1 MTISVRDT
9 SFGSPGW
16 IGARPIAPSGPAHV
30 VHFYE
35 SDDYL
40 CGLVSDF
47 VGDGLASGEPAVIIA
62 TEPHRVA
69 FASLLAAKGFDVDGA
84 VASGQLRF
92 CDARETLDTFMR
104 GAMPDE
110 HQFRATVGGVI
121 AAASRNSNA
130 TRVRA
135 YGEMVHLLWLDG
147 NPEGAIRLEEL
158 WNDLAG
164 VHTFALLCAYPM
176 GNFYKESDA
185 PLFARVCHT
194 HGLVLPTERYT
205 EAPDEATRAVE
216 ISLLQQQAEALRTEI
231 AHRKELE
238 TALRDALS
246 ARRSAESELKDF
258 VQHAPVGMHW
268 VAPDGTILWANDA
281 ELQLLG
287 YTAEEYI
294 GRNIADFHVDK
305 ALIAGVVARL
315 GRNEQIRDCE
325 ADLIAKDGSIR
336 HVCVNSN
343 ARFENGR
350 FLHTRC
356 FTRDITD
363 RKRLEEERRRAGEDN
378 AFLLEVTT
386 SLIGSLDY
394 ATRVRELSEQLVPR
408 IADWCAVE
416 VTRDGVRERVTAG
429 PSELAN
435 GDTRIVAPLCIGERT
450 VGTLTL
456 VRAERPFTPAD
467 KALIAELTRRV
478 ALALENARLYE
489 LAQRAN
495 RTKDEF
501 LATLSH
507 ELRTPLT
514 AILGWARMLNLGGLD
529 AETMRTAYDT
539 IERSAR
545 AQATL
550 IDDLLD
556 LSKVVTGKLTL
567 RRELVDLATAIE
579 NAVQTQRLAAEGKGI
594 QLDISGTD
602 ERAVVTGDPTRLQQ
616 IIWNLL
622 SNAIKFSDAGSHV
635 SVALE
640 RVDDV
645 VRLIVR
651 DTGRGISNE
660 FLPHVFEAFRQED
673 GANTRKHGGLGL
685 GLAIVKYLTELHGGT
700 VQASS
705 GGEGHG
711 SMFVVTLPLALRRTL
726 PAEPAEDQQQVD
738 LSGISILLV
747 DDDRDTRDLV
757 TAILR
762 RYGAEVEA
770 ADSVRSACEAL
781 HRKRPHVVVTDISMP
796 ERDGVEL
803 LNVLREQHDGI
814 RTVALTALGHPEA
827 ETHLRA
833 AGFEAYVRKPVDPL
847 GFARVIAEL
856 HAN

>member
-1 MTISVRDT
+1 M
-9 SFGSPGW
+9 GEPGW
-16 IGARPIAPSGPAHV
+16 IGGRPIAPGGPLHV
-30 VHFYE
+30 VQFYE
-35 SDDYL
+35 SEDYL
-40 CGLVSDF
+40 CGLVSEF
-47 VGDGLASGEPAVIIA
+47 VGDGLGNGEPAVIIA

-84 VASGQLRF
+84 VASGRLRF
-92 CDARETLDTFMR
+92 CDARETLDSFMC
-104 GAMPDE
+104 GAMPDVQ
-110 HQFRATVGGVI
+110 QFRTTVGGVI

-130 TRVRA
+130 ARVRA
-135 YGEMVHLLWLDG
+135 YGEMVHLLWRDG

-158 WNDLAG
+158 WNELAAL
-164 VHTFALLCAYPM
+164 HTFALLCAYPM

-185 PLFARVCHT
+185 PLFARVCRT
-194 HGLVLPTERYT
+194 HGLVVPTERYT
-205 EAPDEATRAVE
+205 EAPNEATRAVE

-238 TALRDALS
+238 TALRDALA

-258 VQHAPVGMHW
+258 VQHAPIGMHW
-268 VAPDGTILWANDA
+268 VGPDGTILWANDA

-294 GRNIADFHVDK
+294 GRNIADFHADK
-305 ALIAGVVARL
+305 ALIADTVARL
-315 GRNEQIRDCE
+315 FRNEQIRDCE
-325 ADLIAKDGSIR
+325 ASLVAKDGSIR
-336 HVCVNSN
+336 HVSINSN

-350 FLHTRC
+350 FFHTRC
-356 FTRDITD
+356 FTRDVTD
-363 RKRLEEERRRAGEDN
+363 RKHLEEERRRAGEDN

-386 SLIGSLDY
+386 SLLGSLDH
-394 ATRVRELSEQLVPR
+394 ARRVRELSELLVPR
-408 IADWCAVE
+408 VADWCAVE
-416 VTRDGVRERVTAG
+416 VTREGVRERVTAG
-429 PSELAN
+429 PAALAPAEPIAGN
-435 GDTRIVAPLCIGERT
+435 SDTHVVAPLCIGERI

-456 VRAERPFTPAD
+456 VRAERPFTDAD
-467 KALIAELTRRV
+467 MTLIAELTRRA

-514 AILGWARMLNLGGLD
+514 AILGWARMLSLGGLD
-529 AETMRTAYDT
+529 PETTRTAYDT

-567 RRELVDLATAIE
+567 RRELVDLSTAIE
-579 NAVQTQRLAAEGKGI
+579 NAVQAQRLAAEGKGI

-622 SNAIKFSDAGSHV
+622 SNAIKFSDAGSRV
-635 SVALE
+635 SLALE
-640 RVDDV
+640 RADDV

-711 SMFVVTLPLALRRTL
+711 STFVVTLPLALRRSL
-726 PAEPAEDQQQVD
+726 PAEPAENLEQVD
-738 LSGISILLV
+738 LSGVSILLV
-747 DDDRDTRDLV
+747 DDDRDTRELV

-803 LNVLREQHDGI
+803 LNV
-814 RTVALTALGHPEA
+814 
-827 ETHLRA
+827 
-833 AGFEAYVRKPVDPL
+833 
-847 GFARVIAEL
+847 
-856 HAN
+856 